1 MARSYTDAVA
11 WLLRDVVRLALG
23 MAANTVRPANQ
34 ANPVG
39 PADEEFATLLITSVQ
54 ASPDPVVREI
64 AVTAQPTL
72 MDFTL
77 DDVQTLQCS
86 VQFFKSRGANST
98 NGMDT
103 AGLPKYSSVAFDRA
117 VRLPQRL
124 LLPDS
129 IERLFRYGIGF
140 IDASAPK
147 NLTAIVDAL
156 YESRGQIDL
165 TFAVVNRE
173 TLRISIYDH
182 VPIELRVAWPGGET
196 DTRTLTPGGTS

>member
-1 MARSYTDAVA
+1 MARSYIDAVA
-11 WLLRDVVRLALG
+11 WLIRDVVRQALV
-23 MAANTVRPANQ
+23 MPANSVRPANQ

-39 PADEEFATLLITSVQ
+39 PADEEFATVLIQSAE
-54 ASPDPVVREI
+54 ASPDPAVREI
-64 AVTAQPTL
+64 AVADQPTL

-86 VQFFKSRGANST
+86 VQFFKSRGASGNS
-98 NGMDT
+98 GMDT

-117 VRLPQRL
+117 ARLPQRL

-129 IERLFRYGIGF
+129 VERLFRYGMGF
-140 IDASAPK
+140 IDASTPK

-182 VPIELRVAWPGGET
+182 VPIDLRVAWPGGQT
-196 DTRTLTPGGTS
+196 DTRTLEVTS